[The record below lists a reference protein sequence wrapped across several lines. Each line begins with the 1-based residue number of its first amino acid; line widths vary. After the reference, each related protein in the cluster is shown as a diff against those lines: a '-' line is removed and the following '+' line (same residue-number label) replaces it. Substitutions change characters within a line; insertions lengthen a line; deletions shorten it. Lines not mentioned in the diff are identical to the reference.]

1 MFNKICV
8 FIYKTVDLLYS
19 GVSRVPKEF
28 ESYYKGSVLEEVLQ
42 SNWMCV
48 SSNVDKNHLE
58 GDGK

>member
-42 SNWMCV
+42 SN
-48 SSNVDKNHLE
+48 
-58 GDGK
+58 